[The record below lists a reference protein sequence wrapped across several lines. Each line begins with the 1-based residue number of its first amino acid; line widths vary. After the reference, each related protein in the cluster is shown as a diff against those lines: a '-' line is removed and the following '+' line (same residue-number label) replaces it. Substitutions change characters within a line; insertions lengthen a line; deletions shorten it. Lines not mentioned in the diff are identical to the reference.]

1 MTSSKLLLISV
12 MVAAQSTWAF
22 TLPSRARGAVGT
34 SRLLA
39 TPEPLATEGDWTA
52 YLDDSSTGLI
62 YYFNGKSGESRWE
75 PPTSTFP
82 IVSLPEEMRRNA
94 EGKRLDYIKAVQAQE
109 QEAQLEKGIDVSKF
123 KPDAQD
129 ADDILDSKP
138 GEKWFD
144 FLFDEKAEKAKIA
157 AEEKAKEEAEE
168 PNWFSSLFQSATN
181 GVSEVS
187 ESVKEDVVAA
197 VETTKKNAP
206 AKVLEVPKKAQQI
219 ETLEPAVVPIKIDT
233 ATCVLPHP
241 AKVFWGGED
250 AVFTSGRT
258 FGVFDGVSGATKL
271 DGVPLYSRTLAAE
284 MKKRVAGN
292 EGLNVQSLQ
301 KLLQE
306 SREVADSSS
315 TGAST
320 ALVASITTDGFLRA
334 LNVGDSTCL
343 VIRDDRVVSR
353 TKEISHYFECPY
365 QLSNDSPDKPRDGT
379 KLNVELV
386 RGDLVVM
393 GSDGVFD
400 NLSDQEIVEAVDGA
414 NNGKLGSVAKKIADR
429 SRKVSMNKKAVTP
442 YSKLARKNGDP
453 DYSEGLGGKVDD
465 ISCVVVRYA

>member
-1 MTSSKLLLISV
+1 
-12 MVAAQSTWAF
+12 
-22 TLPSRARGAVGT
+22 
-34 SRLLA
+34 
-39 TPEPLATEGDWTA
+39 LATEGDWTA
-52 YLDDSSTGLI
+52 YLDDTSTGLI

-75 PPTSTFP
+75 PPTNTFP

-94 EGKRLDYIKAVQAQE
+94 EDKRLDYIKAVQAQE
-109 QEAQLEKGIDVSKF
+109 QEAQLEKGIDVSKLA
-123 KPDAQD
+123 PDTQD
-129 ADDILDSKP
+129 AEDDLDSKT
-138 GEKWFD
+138 GDKWFD
-144 FLFDEKAEKAKIA
+144 FLFDDEKAQKEQVA
-157 AEEKAKEEAEE
+157 AEEKAEAVEEE
-168 PNWFSSLFQSATN
+168 PNWFSSFIQAAAN
-181 GVSEVS
+181 GVNEAT
-187 ESVKEDVVAA
+187 ESIKEEVVAA
-197 VETTKKNAP
+197 VETATETAPAPAP
-206 AKVLEVPKKAQQI
+206 AKVLTVPKPKKEKKI
-219 ETLEPAVVPIKIDT
+219 ETVEPAVAPIKIDT

-258 FGVFDGVSGATKL
+258 FGVFDGVSGARKL
-271 DGVPLYSRTLAAE
+271 DGVPLYSRTLASE

-292 EGLNVQSLQ
+292 QGLNVQKMQ

-306 SREVADSSS
+306 SREVADSTS

-343 VIRDDRVVSR
+343 VIRDGRVVSR

-379 KLNVELV
+379 KLNIELV

-400 NLSDQEIVEAVDGA
+400 NLSDTEIIGAVEGA
-414 NNGKLGSVAKKIADR
+414 GNGKLGSVAKKIADR
-429 SRKVSMNKKAVTP
+429 SRKVSMNKKAATP
-442 YSKLARKNGDP
+442 YSKLAKKNGDP